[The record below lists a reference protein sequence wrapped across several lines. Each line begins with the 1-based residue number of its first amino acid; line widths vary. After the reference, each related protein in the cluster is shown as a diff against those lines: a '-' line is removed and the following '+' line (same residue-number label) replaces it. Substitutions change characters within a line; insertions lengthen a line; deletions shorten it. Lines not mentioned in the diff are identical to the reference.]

1 MQTIQPAQ
9 LAAWLA
15 AAQPAAA
22 QPAAGET
29 AGPAPDRP
37 PIRPPLLLDVREDWE
52 VAIARL
58 DGSLH
63 IPMHEI
69 PGRLHE
75 LLDAHRPIV
84 CYCHHG
90 MRSMQVAMFLEHR
103 GAREVHN
110 LVGGIDAWAQRVDPD
125 CARY

>member
-1 MQTIQPAQ
+1 MHSIQPAQ

-15 AAQPAAA
+15 ASDPADGANAPAAA
-22 QPAAGET
+22 DR
-29 AGPAPDRP
+29 AP
-37 PIRPPLLLDVREDWE
+37 IVVPLLLDVREDWE